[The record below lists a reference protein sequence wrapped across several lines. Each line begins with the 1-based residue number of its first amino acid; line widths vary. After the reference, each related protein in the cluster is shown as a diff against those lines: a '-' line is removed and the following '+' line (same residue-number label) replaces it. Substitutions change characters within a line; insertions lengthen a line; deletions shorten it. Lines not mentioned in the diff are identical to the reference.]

1 MRSWL
6 DLVDDTDLPILSSL
20 VDALRYDGAVPAV
33 EVPWDEPGDAAAGV
47 APTPVPLESLQSLP
61 AARML

>member
-20 VDALRYDGAVPAV
+20 VDALRYDGAVPDV
-33 EVPWDEPGDAAAGV
+33 EEPWEPADAPAGV

-61 AARML
+61 AARMM